1 MEGIKITKMTRTYQ
15 YFELIAI
22 CLFILMLNSCI
33 QSFVPDLNADDT
45 ESFLVVE
52 GLITDEKGPFKVH
65 LTKSGPV
72 NQLYYQEPV
81 TGADVMIVDNNG
93 NSWQLTDN
101 QNGWYETEDE
111 NLKGIPGTTYTL
123 KINDG
128 GGNNFESVPEL
139 MHEVPDID
147 SVYLEEVKLPRFE
160 NGLTYEDNWLN
171 ILLDTHDSTGKTMYW
186 LWKFEET
193 WEIRMLN
200 FVHVLHGA
208 LDSPDKFYRDEQVKI
223 DPEKE
228 VCWVTLPS
236 KSVLVE
242 STATSMESDI
252 KGFVIQ
258 SLGPGEDKLHIRY
271 SIFIKQYSM
280 NKELYDYW
288 EQLKKLNEDAGGMYN
303 TLPAPVYGNIQCV
316 SGSKKVLGYF
326 SASSV
331 KTKRIFINS
340 SDHHITTIS
349 PYENCI
355 YLTDPNPYIYFRW
368 VYFTTIANTD
378 IKLWVYDDDYCT
390 DCRDYGTNVKPDFWK

>member
-1 MEGIKITKMTRTYQ
+1 MIRTYQ

-45 ESFLVVE
+45 ETFLVVE

-72 NQLYYQEPV
+72 NQLYDQEPV

-101 QNGWYETEDE
+101 QNGWYETEDK

-123 KINDG
+123 KISDG
-128 GGNNFESVPEL
+128 EGNNFESVPEL
-139 MHEVPDID
+139 MQEVPDID
-147 SVYLEEVKLPRFE
+147 SVYFEEVKHPRFE

-171 ILLDTHDSTGKTMYW
+171 ILLDTHNPAGKTMYL

-193 WEIRMLN
+193 WEIHMLN
-200 FVHVLHGA
+200 FVHVLHG
-208 LDSPDKFYRDEQVKI
+208 DNSYSVEQVII

-228 VCWVTLPS
+228 VCWITQPS

-242 STATSMESDI
+242 SSATSMESDI

-271 SIFIKQYSM
+271 SIFIKQHSL

-288 EQLKKLNEDAGGMYN
+288 KQLKKVNEDAGGMYN
-303 TLPAPVYGNIQCV
+303 TIPAPVYGNIQCV
-316 SGSKKVLGYF
+316 AGSKKVLGYF

-340 SDHHITTIS
+340 SDHHITTVS

-355 YLTDPNPYIYFRW
+355 YLTDPNPYLYSIWIYFA
-368 VYFTTIANTD
+368 TITNTH
-378 IKLWVYDDDYCT
+378 IRLWVYNDDYCT
-390 DCRDYGTNVKPDFWK
+390 DCRYYGTNVKPDFWK